1 MLLENSWA
9 SSAICLV
16 SEQLLAWVI
25 TCCHSC
31 LISKKCAHWS
41 RVLNWVGL
49 KPTFDIV
56 ALIFC
61 PSILNRRKRT
71 RLWNWPMRNW
81 PRNCDAL
88 SSCMRGCTMNW
99 KGTGQPRAKSHLPAS
114 MKSDC
119 TFAICFRYRLWK
131 HTCLIH
137 YLHTGLPNSIPLR
150 KQVRLMLVGN
160 LSRNRERFVFKWLL
174 LKKGRN
180 CTLQRKPPSSMCT
193 EPFDNTNLGIGACDS
208 QEAEDSRAQAAQKLS
223 SLCTSI
229 LQVNLQGFKDVSS
242 LYRDSFL

>member
-114 MKSDC
+114 MKNDC

-160 LSRNRERFVFKWLL
+160 LAVIVSDS
-174 LKKGRN
+174 
-180 CTLQRKPPSSMCT
+180 CSSDFC
-193 EPFDNTNLGIGACDS
+193 
-208 QEAEDSRAQAAQKLS
+208 
-223 SLCTSI
+223 
-229 LQVNLQGFKDVSS
+229 
-242 LYRDSFL
+242 